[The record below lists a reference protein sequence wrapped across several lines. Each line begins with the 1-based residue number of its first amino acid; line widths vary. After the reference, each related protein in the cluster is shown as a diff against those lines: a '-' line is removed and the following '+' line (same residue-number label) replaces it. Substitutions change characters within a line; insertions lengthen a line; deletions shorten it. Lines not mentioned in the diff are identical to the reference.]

1 MKLNTMK
8 RKHPYFMFEGYSGS
22 PEWQEQTTHL
32 FNELASRL
40 TEAEDITLND
50 WQDMEQDTG
59 IINITYPNGVVLVYE
74 PDEEDPEFYEM
85 LYCDYETNGSGDWVF
100 IPETDRDALLAVAKH
115 MGNVRIMPLMFD
127 GMKVKQY
134 QYEPEK

>member
-8 RKHPYFMFEGYSGS
+8 RKHPYFKFEGYSGD

-74 PDEEDPEFYEM
+74 PDEEDPEFYEV
-85 LYCDYETNGSGDWVF
+85 LYCDFETCGSSSWEF
-100 IPETDRDALLAVAKH
+100 IPEHDRDALLAVAKYI
-115 MGNVRIMPLMFD
+115 GNVRIMPLLDD
-127 GMKVKQY
+127 GDKQY
-134 QYEPEK
+134 RYDPKS

>member
-8 RKHPYFMFEGYSGS
+8 RKHPYFKFEGYSGS
-22 PEWQEQTTHL
+22 PEWEEQTTHL
-32 FNELASRL
+32 FNELASKL

-85 LYCDYETNGSGDWVF
+85 LYWHNDSCGESSWDF
-100 IPETDRDALLAVAKH
+100 IPEADRTALLAVAKH
-115 MGNVRIMPLMFD
+115 MGNVRIMPLGDCGDM
-127 GMKVKQY
+127 QY
-134 QYEPEK
+134 QYAPEK